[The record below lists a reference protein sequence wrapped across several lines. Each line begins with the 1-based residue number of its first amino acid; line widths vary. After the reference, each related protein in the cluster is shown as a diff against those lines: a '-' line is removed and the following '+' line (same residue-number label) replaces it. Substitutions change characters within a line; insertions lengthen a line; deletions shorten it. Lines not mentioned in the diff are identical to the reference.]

1 VKWSPK
7 SRSSIPASNVTMSS
21 GLSEF
26 TADIVDDN
34 RNTVLM
40 EHTAEA
46 VQPDGWS
53 FVVSE

>member
-1 VKWSPK
+1 
-7 SRSSIPASNVTMSS
+7 MSS